1 MAVLGRTVTRLED
14 SPAREI
20 ALHNSDGEHIKGVS
34 VLLRLLPRALSE
46 QLLRPAMR
54 KARGKDEDQAEEAI
68 SRWMR
73 EHTAKALVDSKGF
86 EWGFDDA
93 GAVEVYGAFFPGLKV
108 GEVVCFDGK
117 WTEDLKAR
125 FFVDNPA
132 VVALLIDA
140 YKRLAQIGA
149 EEKREEDEGKGSRS
163 LGGSVSA

>member
-20 ALHNSDGEHIKGVS
+20 ALHNSDGEPIKGAS

-46 QLLRPAMR
+46 QLIRPAMR

-73 EHTAKALVDSKGF
+73 EHTAKALVDTVGF

-93 GAVEVYGAFFPGLKV
+93 GAVAIYQEFFPGLKV
-108 GEVVCFDGK
+108 GEVVCFDGH
-117 WTEDLKAR
+117 WTDGLKAR
-125 FFVDNPA
+125 FLADHPA
-132 VVALLIDA
+132 IVALLIDA
-140 YKRLAQIGA
+140 YKRLAAVGA
-149 EEKREEDEGKGSRS
+149 EEKREEYEGKGGTSQA
-163 LGGSVSA
+163 GSSSV